1 MMKTEHICQYLTSVV
16 SPCQNKASLE
26 VNGEW
31 VCRGCAAIEKGRLE
45 VYKKVLQRATSKVD
59 AKLKE
64 LRGVKAVANDG
75 AYRVVLRADG
85 GEDDV

>member
-1 MMKTEHICQYLTSVV
+1 MKTEHACQYLTSVL

-31 VCRGCAAIEKGRLE
+31 ICRGCAAVEKGRLE
-45 VYKKVLQRATSKVD
+45 VSKKVLQRAMSKVD

-64 LRGVKAVANDG
+64 LKGVKAAANGG
-75 AYRVVLRADG
+75 AYRVILRADG
-85 GEDDV
+85 EDDDV